1 MAAPEFDQKKAKLIT
16 LNGHEIFYL
25 FGGVFA
31 REDNSI
37 FCRWDE
43 LMTFLASV
51 FPSNATIF
59 DSKSAQL
66 NCLLEKNAF
75 KG

>member
-16 LNGHEIFYL
+16 LNGHAIFYS
-25 FGGVFA
+25 FGGVFG

-59 DSKSAQL
+59 DSQSVQMNHLRKKKAV
-66 NCLLEKNAF
+66 